1 MSTWMNE
8 SAVPN
13 HNGNAFPHMN
23 DPNAA
28 GAMMDPSAFM
38 GNPAHFNPA
47 QFANPQQAQQ
57 AQQQQQ
63 VQQQQAQQQQQ
74 QQQMAAMQNGQ
85 MRNASPSSFQ
95 NPAYQTNSVIP
106 SKRPRPREDS
116 LAGSPRQ
123 NPGMLPTSRSETP
136 QTFPGYQPAGMPQQ
150 PQGQPSP
157 YPHLQPN
164 GSANATP
171 SPIMANQLRPGSV
184 PQRVATASPH
194 PFSPGAQQ
202 FAPQASP
209 NPSEHGTPQP
219 NHYMQQQNMQNM
231 PQGYNPNYN
240 PSPSP
245 ARPSPNPN
253 AMAASGMMPQQMP
266 QQMGQMP
273 QHMGQMPNQM
283 LPPNLQPRNPMEQQQ
298 MAAYQARLAKQ
309 LQQGTMQGM
318 QNMQNMQNMQMQNM
332 QMAAQMQA
340 QNMPQGRGMMPKQPM
355 PMPNGQMTPGAMRS
369 QPQQPQRPMPGSNP
383 ESFMKSLNN
392 FMAAKGQQLDPNPVI
407 GNRPVNLLTLFQSV
421 QSKGGYKPTTAGNQ
435 WPNVSNSIGFHPGQI
450 PQAPQMLKEIY
461 ERNLLRFEEAWAAQ
475 QNRQRMMQH
484 PNQPGMPGQPGQPM
498 PPGAHPQSTPT
509 KQMSPQ
515 AQMPPQQQM
524 MPQGP
529 PNMPPQVQTPVK
541 QGSFSGPSPS
551 VNGFQTPQAPGP
563 HTPGPGPQGHARN
576 SLSRSVEPTPGHPQG
591 FPSAS
596 PASVKG
602 GGMHPMA
609 APPGMEQNPMAA
621 SIKPRMLR
629 LAHESDEYTPSARPL
644 ETYGGIN
651 VRAFDLKGLELQGLK
666 PDVPPPYELG
676 YVDLHALTRS
686 LESGIHGEVRLALD
700 TLAAV
705 TATQH
710 QALHI
715 HLKYCEELIEA
726 LLECAE
732 EQLDLL
738 VENTEEASADIQLTP
753 YEDVARACW
762 VDKMGVKEL
771 PKFGSLDYELDR
783 AVDRFSCVITILRN
797 LSFPEAANDNHLVLG
812 DELVI
817 KFLCAVIR
825 YLGTRSMLF
834 RTNANTLEFMKD
846 AIILLSNIAG
856 AVEIPGREQALCLL
870 HFLLAFAPAPGP
882 TCVDDKLYF
891 PPYQPGVHT
900 YTFHA
905 VDALARFLARD
916 QPNRT
921 HYKMLFLMDAS
932 SSPPYDLL
940 TRSFALATTVIPIQS
955 PESAVAHI
963 EAPER
968 FFRLVEDRKP
978 WLMQGLLAADILA
991 SLAPGHETGVARSWL
1006 SSGNGFAQALYHFV
1020 QVLGAQFEQ
1029 PWQTRSGQ
1037 GDPAGRDTGLVY
1049 IATSGISTL
1058 RRLAEKACDPNDPKS
1073 SVPADSLPSEESLFK
1088 MMLMRSPEWTKDG
1101 VIKNLT
1107 AYASADS

>member
-8 SAVPN
+8 AAVPN

-23 DPNAA
+23 DSNAA

-38 GNPAHFNPA
+38 GSPAHFNPA

-57 AQQQQQ
+57 AQQQQVQ
-63 VQQQQAQQQQQ
+63 HHQQQQQQQQ

-95 NPAYQTNSVIP
+95 NPAYQTNSVVP

-116 LAGSPRQ
+116 IAGSPRQ

-136 QTFPGYQPAGMPQQ
+136 QTFPGYQPGMPQQ
-150 PQGQPSP
+150 AQGQPSP

-219 NHYMQQQNMQNM
+219 NHYMQQNMQNM
-231 PQGYNPNYN
+231 PQGYNPNFN
-240 PSPSP
+240 PSQSP

-253 AMAASGMMPQQMP
+253 AMAASGMMP

-283 LPPNLQPRNPMEQQQ
+283 LPPNMQPRNPMEQQQ

-318 QNMQNMQNMQMQNM
+318 QNMQNMQNMQSMQNM

-340 QNMPQGRGMMPKQPM
+340 QNMAQGRGMMPKQPM
-355 PMPNGQMTPGAMRS
+355 QMPNGQMQPGAMRP
-369 QPQQPQRPMPGSNP
+369 QPQQRPMPGSNP

-435 WPNVSNSIGFHPGQI
+435 WPHVSNSIGFHPGQI

-461 ERNLLRFEEAWAAQ
+461 ERNLLRFEEAWVAQ
-475 QNRQRMMQH
+475 QSRQRMMQH
-484 PNQPGMPGQPGQPM
+484 HNQPGMPGQPGQPGQPGPPI
-498 PPGAHPQSTPT
+498 PPGAQPQSTPT
-509 KQMSPQ
+509 KQQMSPQ
-515 AQMPPQQQM
+515 GHLPPQQPM
-524 MPQGP
+524 MPQSQ
-529 PNMPPQVQTPVK
+529 PNMPPQQVQTPVK
-541 QGSFSGPSPS
+541 QGSFSGQPPS

-563 HTPGPGPQGHARN
+563 HTPATAQQGHARN
-576 SLSRSVEPTPGHPQG
+576 SLSRSVEPTPGHPQV

-602 GGMHPMA
+602 GGMPMA
-609 APPGMEQNPMAA
+609 APPGMDQNPMAA

-651 VRAFDLKGLELQGLK
+651 VRAFDLKGLELQSLK
-666 PDVPPPYELG
+666 PDIPPPYELG

-700 TLAAV
+700 TLATV

-738 VENTEEASADIQLTP
+738 VENTEEASADIQLAP

-762 VDKMGVKEL
+762 TDKMGVREL

-783 AVDRFSCVITILRN
+783 AVERFSCVITILRN
-797 LSFPEAANDNHLVLG
+797 LSFPEASNENHLVLG

-817 KFLCAVIR
+817 KFLCVVIR
-825 YLGTRSMLF
+825 YLGTRNMLF

-882 TCVDDKLYF
+882 TTMDDKLYF

-916 QPNRT
+916 EPNRT
-921 HYKMLFLMDAS
+921 HYKMLYSMDAS

-940 TRSFALATTVIPIQS
+940 TRSFALATTVVPIQS

-991 SLAPGHETGVARSWL
+991 SLAPGYETGVAKSWL

-1058 RRLAEKACDPNDPKS
+1058 RRLAEKSRDPNDPRS

-1088 MMLMRSPEWTKDG
+1088 MMLMRSPDWTKDG
-1101 VIKNLT
+1101 VIRNL
-1107 AYASADS
+1107 AVYASVDS